1 LGPKA
6 FIDKKKFYHSY
17 LRIERFLPKPKP
29 NIKRLENPDLRK
41 RFTLLEAPLFR

>member
-1 LGPKA
+1 LGPS
-6 FIDKKKFYHSY
+6 FIDKKRSFYHSY

-29 NIKRLENPDLRK
+29 NIKRLENPDLGK